1 MTWLRLMCL
10 AALAG
15 QLVGSGTAADP
26 AAANPDGA
34 RGSGTL
40 PPVLRTSEPP
50 DSVLI
55 TLPGPPPVSPTL
67 KTIAPLPPLPPPPP
81 LPRNLVQDAVLR
93 PPLPLPA
100 PPPES
105 PPPPPPPPPAPL
117 HSPEPGP
124 SLPSSARLSPCRPW
138 LPPRPSRL

>member
-67 KTIAPLPPLPPPPP
+67 KTIAPVPPVPPPPP
-81 LPRNLVQDAVLR
+81 LPTNPVPDGGLR
-93 PPLPLPA
+93 PPLPPPSPRPPSPRPGAEPPPPPPPLPLPA
-100 PPPES
+100 LATAPAKPSPNPEIGREV
-105 PPPPPPPPPAPL
+105 AF
-117 HSPEPGP
+117 
-124 SLPSSARLSPCRPW
+124 
-138 LPPRPSRL
+138 

>member
-40 PPVLRTSEPP
+40 APPFRTSQTPHN
-50 DSVLI
+50 
-55 TLPGPPPVSPTL
+55 G
-67 KTIAPLPPLPPPPP
+67 APPPPP
-81 LPRNLVQDAVLR
+81 EADA
-93 PPLPLPA
+93 
-100 PPPES
+100 
-105 PPPPPPPPPAPL
+105 PPPPPPPPPSIPKTRGPG
-117 HSPEPGP
+117 SPPPPASPPAGPGYHPGQAVSQPQNRARGSLLLPKADRTLEGGRRPQTVWRTQP
-124 SLPSSARLSPCRPW
+124 S
-138 LPPRPSRL
+138 PPGLRRE

>member
-15 QLVGSGTAADP
+15 QLGGRGRAADP

-67 KTIAPLPPLPPPPP
+67 QPIAP
-81 LPRNLVQDAVLR
+81 A
-93 PPLPLPA
+93 
-100 PPPES
+100 
-105 PPPPPPPPPAPL
+105 PPPPPPAP
-117 HSPEPGP
+117 PPAGPGYHP
-124 SLPSSARLSPCRPW
+124 GQAVSQPQNRARGSLLLPKADRTLEGGRRPQTVW
-138 LPPRPSRL
+138 

>member
-55 TLPGPPPVSPTL
+55 TLP
-67 KTIAPLPPLPPPPP
+67 PPPPP
-81 LPRNLVQDAVLR
+81 LP
-93 PPLPLPA
+93 PPTPL
-100 PPPES
+100 
-105 PPPPPPPPPAPL
+105 PPPPPPPPPTPL
-117 HSPEPGP
+117 PRSP
-124 SLPSSARLSPCRPW
+124 
-138 LPPRPSRL
+138 LPPPPLPLPALATAPAKPSPNPEIGREVAFYCRK